1 MKIKRVTFF
10 PKYLVLLCCSIF
22 MSCLSI
28 ANYLDK
34 LFGILYDIMYFLK
47 ITPNVFRNAA
57 TGFKKR
63 DNFRVFGANLW

>member
-1 MKIKRVTFF
+1 MT
-10 PKYLVLLCCSIF
+10 
-22 MSCLSI
+22 CLSI

-63 DNFRVFGANLW
+63 DSFRVFGANLW